1 MFFLKR
7 QNKKVGK
14 NNCMKLFIKL
24 FLYSL
29 LSISILFFIFTF
41 SIIPPIII
49 KPFYY
54 YHLAHFDYKSI
65 DFNNGQMD
73 YNQLKSAYDELFN
86 YLIFN
91 KKFGTGE
98 LDFSQSGMQHFE
110 DVRRLF
116 MVNFIVF
123 GVTLFIIILV
133 LIVSKLIKQKIS
145 FIKSGFIASII
156 LLLLIVIISI
166 FAVRDFE
173 FAFRKFHEIFFPG
186 KTNWNFN
193 PDTDEIIKIL
203 PITFFRDSAIFIT
216 ILIFAFV
223 LFFIFFQ
230 VIIFL
235 RNYKRKER

>member
-173 FAFRKFHEIFFPG
+173 FAFRKFKWDIF
-186 KTNWNFN
+186 
-193 PDTDEIIKIL
+193 
-203 PITFFRDSAIFIT
+203 S
-216 ILIFAFV
+216 
-223 LFFIFFQ
+223 
-230 VIIFL
+230 
-235 RNYKRKER
+235 RKN

>member
-1 MFFLKR
+1 
-7 QNKKVGK
+7 
-14 NNCMKLFIKL
+14 MKLFIKL

-166 FAVRDFE
+166 FAARDFE
-173 FAFRKFHEIFFPG
+173 FAFRKFHEIFFQE
-186 KTNWNFN
+186 KLIET
-193 PDTDEIIKIL
+193 L
-203 PITFFRDSAIFIT
+203 
-216 ILIFAFV
+216 ILILMKSLKYYQLLFLGIVQFLSQFWFLLSSYFL
-223 LFFIFFQ
+223 LFFKLLSFWEITSEKKD
-230 VIIFL
+230 
-235 RNYKRKER
+235 N